1 MHTYTCT
8 HAHAHAHA
16 HALTLSPR
24 HRLACF
30 RDDIVFFIYLY
41 QCYVYRVDPSRRNEY
56 GQLAEDEE
64 ERKRIERGEGRNCR
78 RQKYELREVLT

>member
-1 MHTYTCT
+1 MPLTHTPP
-8 HAHAHAHA
+8 HAHPH
-16 HALTLSPR
+16 TRTFR

-64 ERKRIERGEGRNCR
+64 ERKRIERGESRSCR
-78 RQKYELREVLT
+78 RPKYELREVLT